1 MLLINQL
8 KVKPSDE
15 INLKQ
20 IVSKNLG
27 IRKEDIIDLHI
38 VKKSIDARKKPDI
51 YFIYT
56 LTIQANDLIENR
68 ILKKNK
74 NIQKMVSQNHYQIP
88 PQGKTPMKHRPVII
102 GFGPAGMFAAYLLAK
117 AGYQPIVIERGE
129 KVDNRIQSVNCFW
142 QEGHLNTDSNVQ
154 FGEGGA
160 GTFSDGK
167 LNTGVKDKCGRNRYV
182 LETFVQYGAFENIL
196 YDAKP
201 HIGTNILCKVVAN
214 MRNAILEMGG
224 TILFSHKFE
233 SVIKDPGTGAVKVV
247 CVTDLFDNK
256 LIEIQTECCILAIGH
271 SARDTFENLCRDNVF
286 VEQKPFALGLRVIHT
301 QDFINQCQFGPD
313 YEEFYGDLLPASSYK
328 LTAQTKYER
337 GVYSFC
343 MCPGGYVVNASSEKG
358 MCAVNGMSNVERD
371 SGFANSAIVVAV
383 SPKDYPSDH
392 PLAGMYFQR
401 DLESKASKLANGKI
415 PVCFYSDFAEIK
427 NNISNKRSIDE
438 YENAIKGAFKRSD
451 LSYLLPDEIKNA
463 FIDGMEQFNRTMP
476 GFTDENPLLCA
487 IESRTSSPVK
497 ILRDETFQS
506 INMKGL
512 YPCGEGAGYAGG
524 IMSAAMDGMRV
535 AEAIISAYAPSKS

>member
-1 MLLINQL
+1 MLLINQF
-8 KVKPSDE
+8 KIKPGDE

-20 IVSKNLG
+20 KISVHLG
-27 IRKEDIIDLHI
+27 IRTEDILDLHI

-51 YFIYT
+51 FFIYT
-56 LTIQANDLIENR
+56 LTIQANDLIENK

-74 NIQKMVSQNHYQIP
+74 NIQKIVPQKHYQIP
-88 PQGKTPMKHRPVII
+88 AEGVTMLKNRPVII

-117 AGYQPIVIERGE
+117 AGYQPIIIERGE
-129 KVDNRIQSVNCFW
+129 QVEKRIQSVERFW
-142 QEGHLNTDSNVQ
+142 QEGYLNTESNVQ

-167 LNTGVKDKCGRNRYV
+167 LNTGVKDKSGRNRYV
-182 LETFVQYGAFENIL
+182 LETFVQFGARENIL

-201 HIGTNILCKVVAN
+201 HIGTNILCNVVAN
-214 MRNAILEMGG
+214 MRNAILEMGA
-224 TILFSHKFE
+224 TVLFSHKFE
-233 SVIKDPGTGAVKVV
+233 SIIKEPETGAVKAIRVR
-247 CVTDLFDNK
+247 DLSDDK

-271 SARDTFENLCRDNVF
+271 SARDTFENLYRNNVF
-286 VEQKPFALGLRVIHT
+286 VEQKPFALGLRVIHS
-301 QDFINQCQFGPD
+301 QDFINQCQYGPD
-313 YEEFYGDLLPASSYK
+313 YEELYGDLLPASSYK
-328 LTAQTKYER
+328 LTAQTQYER

-358 MCAVNGMSNVERD
+358 MCAVNGMSNAERD

-401 DLESKASKLANGKI
+401 DLEAKTAKLANGKI
-415 PVCFYSDFAEIK
+415 PVCFYSDFAQIK
-427 NNISNKRSIDE
+427 HEASKNIAMDE
-438 YENAIKGAFKRSD
+438 YANAIKGAFEGSD
-451 LSYLLPDEIKNA
+451 LSFLLPDEIRNA
-463 FIDGMEQFNRTMP
+463 FIEGMEQFNRTMP

-497 ILRDETFQS
+497 ILRDESFQC
-506 INMKGL
+506 INVSGL

-524 IMSAAMDGMRV
+524 IMSAAMDGLKV
-535 AEAIISAYAPSKS
+535 AEAIISAYKPHKS